1 MKGKMIYIDNIPSF
15 EEYDLVDLNT
25 YNTLF
30 LMKMYNEEHSDK
42 ISKGIRIPDRMF
54 IIGKGMQP
62 NNDSNRTINAKT
74 FYEDYLKLGKKLF
87 ELSTSKYNIEFEY
100 SYQLDDDDLYLK
112 HLVFNTEYETMMRE
126 KYENYIDEIYTIR
139 EEAGVYLSYTIFE
152 EKYSIFFDLTDKI
165 LNMIYILYSVF
176 NQDVEEYLKKLET
189 TMSEIFEY
197 CIQIDIDKSKDIF
210 NGLENIN
217 NKLLILLKNIRNG
230 MRNNNFDI
238 RKKTIT
244 SSRKKTDNITNIDF
258 YNKMNQY
265 PITVKFTYSQFK
277 ELKRIIKTWLKKYGF
292 PYYVNQEDVKKYEIE
307 INKILKLKEDE
318 MAVPCDILIIHSV
331 YNYMLYML
339 FTDKNKTDDKIKR
352 LFNFNSDSKSKN
364 KSNVFSIRNNFNY
377 YNNIVCTYILLNFK
391 SSYVYN
397 EVYDEKELRKDNYL
411 CDYIEKKGCYED
423 RTFNNL
429 CIAFGLMLK
438 DEILYETPVSDE
450 KRCSVCGNWF
460 IPNRE
465 FKVYCSKECQEPGN
479 TRENTKNKRKNRNI
493 KKSNK

>member
-307 INKILKLKEDE
+307 INKILKLKDDE

-331 YNYMLYML
+331 YNYMLYTL

-391 SSYVYN
+391 SYYVYN

-465 FKVYCSKECQEPGN
+465 FKVYCSEECQKPGN
-479 TRENTKNKRKNRNI
+479 TRENTKNRRKNRNI
-493 KKSNK
+493 KKIQ

>member
-1 MKGKMIYIDNIPSF
+1 MKDKMIYIDNIPSF

-30 LMKMYNEEHSDK
+30 LMKKYNEEHADK
-42 ISKGIRIPDRMF
+42 ISKGIRLPDRMF

-87 ELSTSKYNIEFEY
+87 ELSTSKHNIEFEY
-100 SYQLDDDDLYLK
+100 SYQFDDDDLYLK
-112 HLVFNTEYETMMRE
+112 HLVFNPEYEIMMRE
-126 KYENYIDEIYTIR
+126 KYENYLDEIYTIR
-139 EEAGVYLSYTIFE
+139 EEAEVYLSYTIFE
-152 EKYSIFFDLTDKI
+152 EKYGIFLDLTDKI

-176 NQDVEEYLKKLET
+176 NQDVEEHLKKLET
-189 TMSEIFEY
+189 TVSEIFEY

-217 NKLLILLKNIRNG
+217 NKLLILLKNIKNG
-230 MRNNNFDI
+230 MGNNNFDI

-244 SSRKKTDNITNIDF
+244 SSRKKMDNITNIDF
-258 YNKMNQY
+258 YNKMNEY

-292 PYYVNQEDVKKYEIE
+292 PYYVNQKDVEKYKIE

-331 YNYMLYML
+331 YNYMLYTL
-339 FTDKNKTDDKIKR
+339 FTDKNKTDDKIKN
-352 LFNFNSDSKSKN
+352 LFNSNNTSKKRNKKN
-364 KSNVFSIRNNFNY
+364 IFSIRDSFAYFNNV
-377 YNNIVCTYILLNFK
+377 VCTYILLDFK

-397 EVYDEKELRKDNYL
+397 EVYDEKELRKNNYL
-411 CDYIEKKGCYED
+411 CEYIDDEEYYKD
-423 RTFNNL
+423 RSFNNL
-429 CIAFGLMLK
+429 CIAFGLILK
-438 DEILYETPVSDE
+438 NEILYETPVSDE
-450 KRCSVCGNWF
+450 KKCSVCGNWF
-460 IPNRE
+460 IPNQE
-465 FKVYCSKECQEPGN
+465 YKVYCSKECQKSGN

-493 KKSNK
+493 KKANK